1 MVEKQCKIAKDASYV
16 LAYTDTAEKNAMLAS
31 IADALLKNAD
41 YILKENAKDLK
52 NPKLDTVFIDRLMLN
67 KERIDAMAEGVRQI
81 IALPDPV
88 GELVEE
94 WSVKN
99 GLRLSKVRAPIGV
112 IGVIYEAR
120 PNVTVDVAALCIKSG
135 NAVVLRGGKEAIN
148 SNRAL
153 YRTMVTALKDKGF
166 ETGMLQFIDDATRAS
181 TEILL
186 KQDRYIDVIIPRGS
200 DGLKQYILENSK
212 IPVIA
217 SAGGMCHVYVEK
229 SADLEIAE
237 KIVINSKCNRP
248 SVCNAA
254 ETLLVDKAI
263 AKTFLPTVLSALKE
277 KGVKLYGDSAT
288 RKIVKDVEPAT
299 DENYYIEYHDMIM
312 NVKVVKDI
320 NEAIEH
326 INGHNTKH
334 TEAIVTSDKKAEE
347 LFTSRVDA
355 AAVFVNAST
364 RFTDGFEFGFGAEIA
379 ISTGKIHAR
388 GPLGLKELTCIRYIG
403 RGNGQIR
410 G

>member
-1 MVEKQCKIAKDASYV
+1 
-16 LAYTDTAEKNAMLAS
+16 
-31 IADALLKNAD
+31 
-41 YILKENAKDLK
+41 
-52 NPKLDTVFIDRLMLN
+52 
-67 KERIDAMAEGVRQI
+67 MAEGVRQI

>member
-16 LAYTDTAEKNAMLAS
+16 LAYTNTAEKNAMLAS

-299 DENYYIEYHDMIM
+299 DENYYIE
-312 NVKVVKDI
+312 
-320 NEAIEH
+320 
-326 INGHNTKH
+326 
-334 TEAIVTSDKKAEE
+334 
-347 LFTSRVDA
+347 
-355 AAVFVNAST
+355 
-364 RFTDGFEFGFGAEIA
+364 
-379 ISTGKIHAR
+379 
-388 GPLGLKELTCIRYIG
+388 
-403 RGNGQIR
+403 
-410 G
+410 